1 MKSAFIQNR
10 TDVPAPCKGAGL
22 LVAIAFSVV
31 ALIAFSIAADLLIR
45 KDKGATEASRWM
57 MSLDLSAPALW
68 SAGTPLRHPETLH
81 PGIDLRYTV
90 GVETTR

>member
-1 MKSAFIQNR
+1 M
-10 TDVPAPCKGAGL
+10 
-22 LVAIAFSVV
+22 AIAFSVV

-57 MSLDLSAPALW
+57 MSLALSAPALW